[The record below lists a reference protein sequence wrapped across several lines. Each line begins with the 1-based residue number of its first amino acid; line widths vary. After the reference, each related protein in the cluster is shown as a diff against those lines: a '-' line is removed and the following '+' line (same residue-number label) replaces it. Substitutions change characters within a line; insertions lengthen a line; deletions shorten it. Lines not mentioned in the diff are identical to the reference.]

1 MRALPLGCALCLALA
16 APAEAQQGMPQIGF
30 LSHCTSSFDEEG
42 FKQGLRELGYVEG
55 KTIDIA
61 WRRFLTDATQLSS
74 AADELVR
81 ANVAIIVTCSTP
93 ATRAALAATKTIPV
107 VFTATGD
114 PVATGLAVSLS
125 RPGANAT
132 GVSLQG
138 SDLAAKRLDLLRQ
151 LVPRARRVGFIGN
164 ASNPGRVPAMKALHA
179 AAGTL
184 HIKLQTY
191 NVGKTAELDSALR
204 AIPWK
209 SMDGAL
215 IGADLVTLTQGDK
228 IAQAIRKARLPAV
241 FPWRQFH
248 EYGALM
254 SYGPD
259 SRELMHRGAYYVD
272 KILKGAKPAD
282 LPIEQVSKVNLVIDL
297 RVAREMGIEV
307 PPELLYRADEV
318 IR

>member
-1 MRALPLGCALCLALA
+1 MRALSLGCALCLAFA
-16 APAEAQQGMPQIGF
+16 APAEAQQGIPHIGF

-61 WRRFLTDATQLSS
+61 WRRFLTDAKQLRF

-81 ANVAIIVTCSTP
+81 AKVAIIVTCSTP
-93 ATRAALAATKTIPV
+93 ATRAALEATRTIPV
-107 VFTATGD
+107 IFAAAGD
-114 PVATGLAVSLS
+114 PVATGLAASLS
-125 RPGANAT
+125 SPGANAT
-132 GVSLQG
+132 GVSIQG

-151 LVPRARRVGFIGN
+151 LAPRARRVAFI
-164 ASNPGRVPAMKALHA
+164 ATRSNSGSIPAMQALNA
-179 AAGTL
+179 AAKTL
-184 HIKLQTY
+184 HIKLETY
-191 NVGKTAELDSALR
+191 NTRSAEALDSALR

-209 SMDGAL
+209 SIDGAL
-215 IGADLVTLTQGDK
+215 VGADLVTLARGEK

-248 EYGALM
+248 EYGALI

-259 SRELMHRGAYYVD
+259 SRQLMRRGAYYVD

-282 LPIEQVSKVNLVIDL
+282 LPVEQVSKVDLVIDL
-297 RVAREMGIEV
+297 RVARETGIEV